1 MLLQAAF
8 IKDNSTALI
17 DVEGNTLSYKD
28 LFDFS
33 NLFYSQI
40 NKRTLIFIFSENTL
54 GSVAGYVAA
63 LETKI
68 VPLLLNTGT
77 EETLRE
83 ALILKYQPEYFW
95 LPESM
100 TSEFDG
106 EVIFKA
112 YGYVLL
118 KTGLNAPLLYE
129 DLSLL
134 LPTSG
139 STGSPKLVR
148 HSYNNILAN
157 ARNVGKV
164 FEITSSDRA
173 LAMLPMYYTMGLS
186 VITSYLYGGATVL
199 LFNGSLTDAVFWKF
213 LKTQQATILTG
224 VPYSF
229 EILSKLRFTRMDLP
243 DLKIITQGG
252 GKLNPTL
259 FNEFA
264 DYATRTGKKFIATY
278 GQTEGTARMA
288 YLPAEFAQSKV
299 GSIGKAIPEGR
310 LYLVDEN
317 GEEITQ
323 ADTPGEMVYSGPN
336 VTLGYAFS
344 GEDLSKNDERKGV
357 LPTGDIAVTDADGF
371 FYIVGRISRFL
382 KLYGL
387 RIGLDDIEQL
397 ILQTFGVET
406 VCTGTDE
413 KMKIYITNQEMIAV
427 ITDFVIQKTGLYHQA
442 FEVLFIPQIPRNEVG
457 KVIYNFE

>member
-1 MLLQAAF
+1 MLLQAVF
-8 IKDNSTALI
+8 IKDDRTAFI
-17 DVEGNTLSYKD
+17 DVEGNSLSYKA
-28 LFDFS
+28 LADFS
-33 NLFYSQI
+33 NLFFSQI

-68 VPLLLNTGT
+68 VPLLLHTAT
-77 EETLRE
+77 EKGLRETLVK
-83 ALILKYQPEYFW
+83 KYKPEYFW
-95 LPESM
+95 MPESM
-100 TSEFDG
+100 ISEWNG
-106 EVIFKA
+106 EVVFKA
-112 YGYVLL
+112 YGYALM
-118 KTGLNAPLLYE
+118 KTGLVAPLLSE
-129 DLSLL
+129 NLSLL

-164 FEITSSDRA
+164 FEINSDDRA

-213 LKTQQATILTG
+213 LKEQKATILTG
-224 VPYSF
+224 VPYTF

-252 GKLNPTL
+252 GKLKPTL

-288 YLPAEFAQSKV
+288 YLPAEFAQTKI

-310 LYLVDEN
+310 LYLVDKS

-344 GEDLSKNDERKGV
+344 GEDLGKNDEREGV
-357 LPTGDIAVTDADGF
+357 LPTGDIAIKDSDGF

-382 KLYGL
+382 KLYGV
-387 RIGLDDIEQL
+387 RVGLDEVEQL
-397 ILQTFGVET
+397 IFQAFGVENI
-406 VCTGTDE
+406 CTGTDE
-413 KMKIYITNQEMIAV
+413 KMKIYVTNQEMMTAIA
-427 ITDFVIQKTGLYHQA
+427 DFVIQKTGLYHQA
-442 FEVLFIPQIPRNEVG
+442 FEVLFIPQIPRNDVG

>member
-1 MLLQAAF
+1 MLLQAVF
-8 IKDNSTALI
+8 IKDDRTAFI
-17 DVEGNTLSYKD
+17 DVEGNSLSYKA
-28 LFDFS
+28 LADFS
-33 NLFYSQI
+33 NLFFSQI

-68 VPLLLNTGT
+68 VPLLLHTAT
-77 EETLRE
+77 EKGLRETLVK
-83 ALILKYQPEYFW
+83 KYKPEYFW

-100 TSEFDG
+100 ISEWDG
-106 EVIFKA
+106 EVVFKA
-112 YGYVLL
+112 YGYALM
-118 KTGLNAPLLYE
+118 KTGLVAPLLSE
-129 DLSLL
+129 NLSLL

-164 FEITSSDRA
+164 FEINSDDRA

-213 LKTQQATILTG
+213 LKEQKATILTG
-224 VPYSF
+224 VPYTF

-252 GKLNPTL
+252 GKLSPIL

-288 YLPAEFAQSKV
+288 YLPAEFAQTKV

-310 LYLVDEN
+310 LYLVDES

-344 GEDLSKNDERKGV
+344 GEDLSKNDEREGV
-357 LPTGDIAVTDADGF
+357 LPTGDIAIKDSDGF

-382 KLYGL
+382 KLYGV
-387 RIGLDDIEQL
+387 RVGLDEVEQL
-397 ILQTFGVET
+397 IFEAFGVENI
-406 VCTGTDE
+406 CTGTDE
-413 KMKIYITNQEMIAV
+413 KMKIYVTNQEMMAAIA
-427 ITDFVIQKTGLYHQA
+427 DFVIQKTGLYHQA
-442 FEVLFIPQIPRNEVG
+442 FEVLFIPQIPRNDVG

>member
-1 MLLQAAF
+1 MLLQAVF
-8 IKDNSTALI
+8 IKDDRTAFI
-17 DVEGNTLSYKD
+17 DVEGNSLSYKA
-28 LFDFS
+28 LSDFS
-33 NLFYSQI
+33 KLFFSQI

-54 GSVAGYVAA
+54 GSVSGYVAA

-68 VPLLLNTGT
+68 VPLLLHTAT
-77 EETLRE
+77 EKGLRETLVK
-83 ALILKYQPEYFW
+83 KYQPEYFW
-95 LPESM
+95 MPESM
-100 TSEFDG
+100 ISEWDG

-112 YGYVLL
+112 YGYALM
-118 KTGLNAPLLYE
+118 KTGLVAPLLSE
-129 DLSLL
+129 NLSLL

-164 FEITSSDRA
+164 FEINSDDRA

-213 LKTQQATILTG
+213 LKEQKATILTG
-224 VPYSF
+224 VPYTF

-252 GKLNPTL
+252 GKLSPTL

-288 YLPAEFAQSKV
+288 YLPADFAQSKV

-310 LYLVDEN
+310 LYLVDES
-317 GEEITQ
+317 GEEVTQ

-344 GEDLSKNDERKGV
+344 GEDLSKNDEREGV
-357 LPTGDIAVTDADGF
+357 LPTGDIAVKDSDGF

-382 KLYGL
+382 KLYGV
-387 RIGLDDIEQL
+387 RVGLDEVEQL
-397 ILQTFGVET
+397 IFQAFGVENI
-406 VCTGTDE
+406 CTGTDE
-413 KMKIYITNQEMIAV
+413 KMKIYVTNQEMMTAIA
-427 ITDFVIQKTGLYHQA
+427 DFVIQKTGLYHQA
-442 FEVLFIPQIPRNEVG
+442 FEVLFIPQIPRNDVG